1 MPGDTLHPADE
12 RALKLTK
19 AFRDYDLDTI
29 ASTLGVDALSRPLA
43 QVHSNLKQV
52 FTQAQADEIDLLQP
66 PANFHAWLAGPLA
79 TPNRGPGPLK
89 INTLT
94 ARVVTLRVLY
104 DALITEGV
112 LTTNPMTG
120 YPNPGNEH
128 ASDPIPEREDIEQLL
143 KTAKASSPDLFA
155 ALTLIDE
162 HAFQVK
168 ELLSL
173 KWSRYDPATGELLR
187 ARTVTTLSQ
196 GAQRALEPLL
206 KEAGGPLYATEKAL
220 PIFPITA
227 EDLRAQ
233 LWKACKVAEIPHIPL
248 SALRRASLRDH
259 PARMAASGFSND
271 QAYRRALRLAGKVV
285 EKHRRDDP

>member
-1 MPGDTLHPADE
+1 MPGDLLHPADE

-29 ASTLGVDALSRPLA
+29 AATLGVQALSRPLA

-52 FTQAQADEIDLLQP
+52 FTRAQTDEIDLLQP
-66 PANFHAWLAGPLA
+66 PANFHTWLAGPLS

-120 YPNPGNEH
+120 YPNPGSEH
-128 ASDPIPEREDIEQLL
+128 ASDPIPDREDIEQLL
-143 KTAKASSPDLFA
+143 KTAKASSPELFA

-173 KWSRYDPATGELLR
+173 KWSRYEPTTGELLR
-187 ARTVTTLSQ
+187 ARTVTRLSDT
-196 GAQRALEPLL
+196 AQRALEPLL

-220 PIFPITA
+220 PIFPMTA

>member
-52 FTQAQADEIDLLQP
+52 FAQAQVDEIDLLQP

-104 DALITEGV
+104 DALIQEGV

-120 YPNPGNEH
+120 YPNPGSEH
-128 ASDPIPEREDIEQLL
+128 ASDPIPDRADITQLL
-143 KTAKASSPDLFA
+143 ATAKATSPDLFA

-162 HAFQVK
+162 HAFQVR

-173 KWSRYDPATGELLR
+173 RWSTYDPATGELLR
-187 ARTVTTLSQ
+187 ARTVTTLSH
-196 GAQRALEPLL
+196 GAQRALDPLL

-220 PIFPITA
+220 PIFPITP

-233 LWKACKVAEIPHIPL
+233 LWKACKVAEIPHIAL

-259 PARMAASGFSND
+259 PARMASSGYSND

-285 EKHRRDDP
+285 DKHRKDEP